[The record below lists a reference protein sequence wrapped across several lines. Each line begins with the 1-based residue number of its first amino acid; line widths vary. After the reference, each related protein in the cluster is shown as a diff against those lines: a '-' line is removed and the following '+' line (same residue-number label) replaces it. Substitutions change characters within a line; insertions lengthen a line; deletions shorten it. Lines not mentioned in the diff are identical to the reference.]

1 MVPVA
6 TSELHAKMEK
16 LANFE
21 EIYSRKHLKRK
32 LEEGYR
38 DDIISQTEGKPN
50 LVCFKDVARFII
62 EKSKTENEDANQG
75 GVMIKTAAR
84 LIKAE
89 IVNQRFNTENYP
101 SKYDIE
107 HHEKSLVPLLRLFM
121 NEVTSDVLKQSS
133 IGETI
138 TKLFE
143 HDSISRPCF
152 LD

>member
-1 MVPVA
+1 M
-6 TSELHAKMEK
+6 
-16 LANFE
+16 
-21 EIYSRKHLKRK
+21 KHLKRK

-138 TKLFE
+138 TKAIRTRFYIPPLLFGLG
-143 HDSISRPCF
+143 I
-152 LD
+152 